1 MNFGL
6 LLFVILQSIIGIL
19 VILYVML
26 SLIGMIVYKIQR
38 KIKYHASLYD

>member
-26 SLIGMIVYKIQR
+26 SLIGMIVYKIHR